1 MTERAAHPSRVGRV
15 ARIGRF
21 MLVVAC
27 AACAIAC
34 TMHATACSSDEGT
47 HVYQAR
53 FYLEARD
60 CLGTPS
66 SIDVISGE
74 EPGFCEPIC
83 LRQIRADGG
92 RAIYAS
98 TVCPPYPGPDFDKS
112 GSDPACPAALAAL
125 ARGDTC
131 LTDGGST
138 RPVPPVTPMK
148 DAAAD

>member
-1 MTERAAHPSRVGRV
+1 MKQRAARPSRVAWLGRV
-15 ARIGRF
+15 LRVVI
-21 MLVVAC
+21 VVAG
-27 AACAIAC
+27 AAGGLAC
-34 TMHATACSSDEGT
+34 ITHVPGCGDNEGT

-66 SIDVISGE
+66 SIDVISGA

-138 RPVPPVTPMK
+138 RPVTPMK
-148 DAAAD
+148 DAAAE